1 MQNTRIIKLDIA
13 LNSLLHSNLFLTR
26 TPLENTPNTF
36 AQHNHGFV
44 LIKPPWAPL
53 QNETNQKII
62 KISLHCQKGK
72 KFQEN
77 LSQTLTIWC

>member
-1 MQNTRIIKLDIA
+1 MQNTHLIKLDIA
-13 LNSLLHSNLFLTR
+13 LNFLLHSNLFLTR

-36 AQHNHGFV
+36 AQHNHDFV
-44 LIKPPWAPL
+44 LIKTPWAPL
-53 QNETNQKII
+53 QKETNQKII